1 MGNGRLGRTSVVV
14 SLTLALSLLTAT
26 PVLAEEDS
34 YLGETNGDGGAV
46 HGYSKTELL
55 ALGKRRPGSVDSP
68 PKPPWY
74 KFASTSYCSNEAPG
88 NGDLQASC
96 TAEYTACN
104 GGVGSGPS
112 GPAVWVWRM
121 EVDRNGRPVAG
132 AAWERLRFTCLASLV
147 PGADDVLTMQMIL
160 DEFHK
165 TTFARPTTSI
175 QPVGLKTLVNLPTFY
190 ELKWNPTGFEPGEG
204 DSTVLVG
211 RQVEIEPVFVSATY
225 IYGDGEASGPVK
237 TFGGPHPDGDVIH
250 TYRKKMVAPVQIN
263 ATYGGRFRVDGGA
276 WIDIPETVTIEGA
289 PVNLTVAE
297 AKARL
302 YNNGG

>member
-1 MGNGRLGRTSVVV
+1 MADEWARRSVVATVVALALIIVVPSSAFARDPTATWSQDGSKLHGMDAGKLRTLGGRTH
-14 SLTLALSLLTAT
+14 
-26 PVLAEEDS
+26 
-34 YLGETNGDGGAV
+34 NAV
-46 HGYSKTELL
+46 N
-55 ALGKRRPGSVDSP
+55 AP

-74 KFASTSYCSNEAPG
+74 KYGSSSYCSDSPPG
-88 NGDLQASC
+88 ASGGGDPSC
-96 TAEYTACN
+96 TQEFAVCRRAGASN
-104 GGVGSGPS
+104 GAS
-112 GPAVWVWRM
+112 GPAVRVWQM
-121 EVDRNGRPVAG
+121 EVGRTGAPVPG
-132 AAWERLRFTCLASLV
+132 ATWTEIGWTCLSDLV
-147 PGADDVLTMQMIL
+147 PGANNVLTMQMIL
-160 DEFHK
+160 NEFHK
-165 TTFARPTTSI
+165 TTFAKPTTSI

-237 TFGGPHPDGDVIH
+237 SFGGPHPDGDVIH

-276 WIDIPETVTIEGA
+276 WIDIPDTVTIEGV